1 MAMEFLFGETL
12 GQSIR
17 RDGAME
23 QDIALPVL
31 QQVASALSAAHAAKI
46 LHRDIKPDNIFLIGE
61 PGEPYGVKIVDFG
74 LAKLREGALTA
85 AGTVVGTIEYMAP
98 EQCITDPADA
108 RTDIYGLGV
117 VAYRMFSDRLPFSAK
132 ADEELL
138 AKQLVESAPPLSA
151 FNSDIGADVEKFV
164 GKCLRKHPDNRYQS
178 MTEVLVDLERLLD
191 ETPGMLLASSPDR
204 CEDVYLPRSP
214 FAKTVAKVFY
224 RTLGR
229 TPPFSTD

>member
-1 MAMEFLFGETL
+1 MG
-12 GQSIR
+12 
-17 RDGAME
+17 
-23 QDIALPVL
+23 QDIGLPVL

-108 RTDIYGLGV
+108 RTDIYGLGA
-117 VAYRMFSDRLPFSAK
+117 VAYRMFSGRLPFTAER
-132 ADEELL
+132 DEELL
-138 AKQLVESAPPLSA
+138 AQQLVQAAPPLSA
-151 FNSDIGADVEKFV
+151 FNSEVDADVEKFV

-178 MTEVLVDLERLLD
+178 MTEVLVDLERLLE
-191 ETPGMLLASSPDR
+191 ETPGMLLASPPDR
-204 CEDVYLPRSP
+204 CEDIYLPRSP
-214 FAKTVAKVFY
+214 FAKTVAKAFY
-224 RTLGR
+224 RTLGKI
-229 TPPFSTD
+229 PPFKTE